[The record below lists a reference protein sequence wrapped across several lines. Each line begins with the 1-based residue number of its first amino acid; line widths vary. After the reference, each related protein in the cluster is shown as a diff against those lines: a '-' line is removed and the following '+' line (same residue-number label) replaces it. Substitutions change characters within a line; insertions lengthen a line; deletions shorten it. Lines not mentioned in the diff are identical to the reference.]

1 MPTQNSTIQVPFK
14 TMTLLQNLLL
24 NLIPITTNTQTTETT
39 PTSSPKPTN
48 VKSAAK
54 FNKTEKNRQPR
65 NSLRLRKQKC
75 HLQIDR
81 KQCNSSTK
89 PLNKGS
95 KHIKSTIS
103 KRVQHINKAIQK
115 ECLGTKSTIS
125 IRRTLAGRAQ
135 ELRSF

>member
-14 TMTLLQNLLL
+14 TMTLLQNLLA

-39 PTSSPKPTN
+39 PISSPKPTN

-65 NSLRLRKQKC
+65 NSIRKQKC

-103 KRVQHINKAIQK
+103 KRVQHFNKAIRK